1 MNQNRSVGLA
11 LGSLVVFVGL
21 IALLV
26 WNPFRVPSDGNPSRK
41 LVVFCAAGLK
51 APVAEIAA
59 EYQKRFGIEIQLQ
72 YGGSNT
78 LLSQLQI
85 APLADLY
92 LPADDSYVAQ
102 AREKG
107 LIAEV
112 LPLASMR
119 PVLVVGPGN
128 PKKIVDLA
136 DVLTRDVK
144 LSHANP
150 EAAAVGKLATEHLK
164 GTGQWEAFAKRITVQ
179 KPTVNDVASDV
190 QLGAADAGFVWDV
203 TVRQIPELT
212 TVPAGTLPSA
222 SLSACIVRTTEQP
235 TAALRFARFL
245 AAADQ
250 GGKFFAKQGY
260 TPANGDPWA
269 ETPELKLFAGSML
282 RPATE
287 KILQAFEQREGVQV
301 VRVYNGCGIL
311 VGQMRA
317 DKNVPDAFFACDR
330 EFMEQVGDLFD
341 AGTTIS
347 SNQLVILVHKGN
359 KHKIQRLRD
368 LAKPGLRVGIGHE
381 KQCAMGVLT
390 QRTLAE
396 DKTTAPVMK
405 NVTVQSPTGDMLV
418 NQMLTGSLD
427 AVIAYI
433 TNAAGH
439 ADKLEAIPIDIPC
452 AFADQPYAVGKQSSH
467 RYLAAR
473 LLDAIRADE
482 SRAVFK
488 QAGFTWKGK

>member
-1 MNQNRSVGLA
+1 MSQNRSVGLA
-11 LGSLVVFVGL
+11 LTSLVVFAGL
-21 IALLV
+21 VALLV
-26 WNPFRVPSDGNPSRK
+26 FNPFRTPSDAQGRK
-41 LVVFCAAGLK
+41 LVVFCASGLR
-51 APVAEIAA
+51 APVAHIAT
-59 EYQKRFGIEIQLQ
+59 EYQKRFGVEIQLQ

-92 LPADDSYVAQ
+92 IPADGSYVAQ
-102 AREKG
+102 ARDKE

-112 LPLASMR
+112 LPLAQMK
-119 PVLVVGPGN
+119 PVLVVSPGN
-128 PKKIVDLA
+128 PKKIADLA
-136 DVLTRDVK
+136 DLLTREVK
-144 LSHANP
+144 ISHANP
-150 EAAAVGKLATEHLK
+150 EAAAVGKIATDHLK
-164 GTGQWEAFAKRITVQ
+164 ATGQWDAFAKRIVVQ
-179 KPTVNDVASDV
+179 KPTVNDVATDV
-190 QLGAADAGFVWDV
+190 HLATADAGFVWDI

-212 TVPAGTLPSA
+212 TIPAGELPSA
-222 SLSACIVRTTEQP
+222 TLSACVVRSSGHP

-250 GGKFFAKQGY
+250 GGKVFAEHGY
-260 TPANGDPWA
+260 TPANGDPWE

-287 KILQAFEQREGVQV
+287 KIIQAFEAREGVQV

-330 EFMEQVGDLFD
+330 EFMDQVGDLFD
-341 AGTTIS
+341 TGTTVS
-347 SNQLVILVHKGN
+347 ANQLVILVHKGN
-359 KHKIQRLRD
+359 KHGIKRLGD

-396 DKTTAPVMK
+396 DKTTSLVMK

-427 AVIAYI
+427 AVVAYI

-439 ADKLEAIPIDIPC
+439 ADKLEAIPINIAC
-452 AFADQPYAVGKQSSH
+452 AVAEQPYAVGKQSRH
-467 RYLAAR
+467 RFLAAR
-473 LLDAIRADE
+473 LLDAIRTQE
-482 SRAVFK
+482 SREIFEK
-488 QAGFTWKGK
+488 TGFQWKGK